1 MEFHILDTET
11 ASLQGGVVEIA
22 FLVVDEQMNVQSEF
36 HSLVDPQRP
45 IEPGAQAVHGISAED
60 VAGKPTLESIADM
73 IGDNPIKMI
82 GHNVSFDKRMI
93 GPHIQVAEEM
103 CTLELAREFIKG
115 TTNHK
120 LETLQKELSLPDQKS
135 HSALGDVYTCLYLL
149 QHIVN
154 VTGLDFKTLW
164 ARAQRPKMVQRMPF
178 GKHKG
183 TLISNLPRSYRDYM
197 LTLDIN
203 KDLRYTLETLKA
215 L

>member
-11 ASLQGGVVEIA
+11 ASLEGGVVEIA
-22 FLVVDEQMNVQSEF
+22 FLVVDEQLTVQSEF

-60 VAGKPTLESIADM
+60 VAGKPTMETIADM
-73 IGDNPIKMI
+73 LGDNPIKMI

-93 GPHIQVAEEM
+93 APHIQVEEEM
-103 CTLELAREFIKG
+103 CTLALAREFIKG

-120 LETLQKELSLPDQKS
+120 LETLQKELGLPEQKS
-135 HSALGDVYTCLYLL
+135 HSALGDVYTCLDLL
-149 QHIVN
+149 QHLVN
-154 VTGLDFKTLW
+154 ITNLDFKTLW
-164 ARAQRPKMVQRMPF
+164 ARAQKPKMVQRMPF

-183 TLISNLPRSYRDYM
+183 QLIANLPRSYRDYM
-197 LTLDIN
+197 LTLDLN